1 MDSMH
6 HFFHPVQSELWIF
19 MIQTGFHRRQSETTH
34 RGLSC
39 SFSPFVSITVHAIP
53 RWLGIGTVA
62 LPSQPGQVQQ
72 TTHWLLCPQEQCL
85 PFQLAF
91 CLEAKRKCISRD
103 LWSKQKKAARIL
115 QPPAGIF
122 PWGRRETSVQSQ
134 GWSSGGSEGGGRLR
148 LGGLSAVPGTAA
160 SPTLTQTL

>member
-6 HFFHPVQSELWIF
+6 HFSHPAQSELWIF

-53 RWLGIGTVA
+53 RWLGIGTIA

-91 CLEAKRKCISRD
+91 CSEAKQKCISRD
-103 LWSKQKKAARIL
+103 LWSKQKNQPESCNPLQASSPGEGEKPLCRAR
-115 QPPAGIF
+115 AGAQE
-122 PWGRRETSVQSQ
+122 GLK
-134 GWSSGGSEGGGRLR
+134 GKGG
-148 LGGLSAVPGTAA
+148 
-160 SPTLTQTL
+160 